1 MIYSSE
7 YIISMT
13 VLKYDNVPKKSRDLI
28 TILIFFERSYIV
40 PQSYKV
46 SLPGLN
52 WLRIYC
58 VCQNLLC
65 VPDWLVLTLSSS
77 MFSGL
82 HSNVHCLTRL
92 YIAMFW
98 SIFAICFSTLQL
110 TPRTYD
116 STAAQKISQ
125 SVLLWFFD
133 FYCKP

>member
-82 HSNVHCLTRL
+82 HSNVHCLTGL